1 MGFFDKFTN
10 LFWGKKIHDN
20 LTKDE
25 MTNEEESEMVMFFDY
40 LLQEELNEIEDEE
53 DEEKF

>member
-53 DEEKF
+53 DEE